1 MPHIR
6 KMNFVNGRSMT
17 FAQKNHARR
26 TSWHLI
32 RQNSRLR
39 LYWDLVIILLSL
51 WNCFTLPVDVAFQP
65 PIFAAQGNLI
75 LNYFIDL
82 LFLIDMIFNFRTTI
96 ANDLTGEEIYDSK
109 KIATTYLKRRFLV
122 DLFAT
127 IPLDLIVSI
136 VQSSEKGDVSHNLSL
151 LSMLKIVRI
160 LRFTRI
166 ISYLNTTQDVKLSL
180 KLIKLVFYLSIYLH
194 WQACLWFFYTKWDR
208 TWYPL
213 TDLIEDHYTF
223 YDSPVSTQYSFSL
236 WHSVSILVAADMVPA
251 TESQAAI
258 VSILVIISEFVHA
271 NILGTI
277 SVIIQSMSRKTAK
290 FQEQIEFAT
299 STMKTIKLNEGIQRR
314 VLEYISSK
322 FVDIDAY
329 KDLDNLMMMLSPSL
343 RHQVTRHLFQNS
355 IKQIHYLETNP
366 DVVDFLLRNI
376 EAVQFLPDDYI
387 IKQGSKPTHMYFLAQ
402 G

>member
-1 MPHIR
+1 MGAPSEYDELADFSSVSIVPHIR

-127 IPLDLIVSI
+127 IPLDLIISI

-194 WQACLWFFYTKWDR
+194 W
-208 TWYPL
+208 
-213 TDLIEDHYTF
+213 
-223 YDSPVSTQYSFSL
+223 
-236 WHSVSILVAADMVPA
+236 
-251 TESQAAI
+251 
-258 VSILVIISEFVHA
+258 
-271 NILGTI
+271 
-277 SVIIQSMSRKTAK
+277 
-290 FQEQIEFAT
+290 
-299 STMKTIKLNEGIQRR
+299 
-314 VLEYISSK
+314 
-322 FVDIDAY
+322 
-329 KDLDNLMMMLSPSL
+329 
-343 RHQVTRHLFQNS
+343 
-355 IKQIHYLETNP
+355 
-366 DVVDFLLRNI
+366 
-376 EAVQFLPDDYI
+376 
-387 IKQGSKPTHMYFLAQ
+387 
-402 G
+402 